1 MGMKDKATNLGM
13 KVMNDIMTDPEKAQ
27 KLAKAMG
34 AYQKGRDSVRESQEK
49 LLHSVGL
56 PTTGDVEGLTKRI
69 SKVRR
74 RIKDVSKRL
83 GKVQGRLA

>member
-1 MGMKDKATNLGM
+1 MGVKDKAAGLGM
-13 KVMNDIMTDPEKAQ
+13 KVMNDIMNDPQKAQ

-34 AYQKGRDSVRESQEK
+34 AYQKGRESVRDSQEK

-56 PTTGDVEGLTKRI
+56 PTAGDVDALTSRI

-74 RIKDVSKRL
+74 RIKALTTRL